1 VSLSLADR
9 FEAKVGRFGEHH
21 LWTGSKKSDGSGKL
35 KVGGRSV
42 TARRVA
48 WELVHGPLAEGVE
61 VKACSDEPACVRIEH
76 LSLRGAPDPAVDR
89 KRRSPRGGG
98 SKTEIRPGVWKLTIT
113 AGRYSDGRVRR
124 LHRTV
129 LADSEIEATWEL
141 AAFVAEVRRDR
152 LPHHRQ
158 DRDVTVDEA
167 IEQFLIEHLLGE
179 KGREPR
185 TVDDYRRL
193 HLKWFAT
200 EIGRRRVRD
209 VDEAAI
215 DRIFGRMRRAGLSRS
230 RMNHARSLYAP
241 FFRWAKRRRLIARSP
256 MADFELPTS
265 THVSREHTPPEVE
278 QLCLLLETAVE
289 VVSDVAPLL
298 TLGAVTGMRRG
309 ELVTVR
315 RSRLHADEGRLTVD
329 AATDGKR
336 VKPTKTRKERKVA
349 VDAETMDML
358 LRHCAQMDE
367 RAELCGLEVAPDAFV
382 FSLEL
387 DCSAPMPP
395 DYVTKRVALLK
406 EHLGIANKRA
416 ETIAL
421 EDEALR
427 LYRQPPRQRR
437 AGQSG
442 RSPVGG
448 MSYEAIGSQLGR
460 SERWA
465 TLAIACAERREAVQA
480 QSDRTH
486 TMFDG
491 SILALRKF
499 TSSELL
505 DAGFNISM
513 VAQRQGHGPQVLAK
527 HYAKARRSADRKAA
541 EHLGRVVHG
550 R

>member
-1 VSLSLADR
+1 M
-9 FEAKVGRFGEHH
+9 
-21 LWTGSKKSDGSGKL
+21 
-35 KVGGRSV
+35 
-42 TARRVA
+42 
-48 WELVHGPLAEGVE
+48 
-61 VKACSDEPACVRIEH
+61 
-76 LSLRGAPDPAVDR
+76 
-89 KRRSPRGGG
+89 
-98 SKTEIRPGVWKLTIT
+98 
-113 AGRYSDGRVRR
+113 
-124 LHRTV
+124 
-129 LADSEIEATWEL
+129 
-141 AAFVAEVRRDR
+141 
-152 LPHHRQ
+152 
-158 DRDVTVDEA
+158 TVDEA

-289 VVSDVAPLL
+289 VVPDVAPLL

-315 RSRLHADEGRLTVD
+315 RSRLHADEGQLTVD

-336 VKPTKTRKERKVA
+336 VKPTKTRKERKFA
-349 VDAETMDML
+349 VDPETMDML

-367 RAELCGLEVAPDAFV
+367 RAELCGLKVAPDAFV
-382 FSLEL
+382 FSLAL

-406 EHLGIANKRA
+406 EHLGIAEQTGRDDRPRGRSAPHVSAATQAAAPLARLVARPSAGCPTKRSADSSGAANVGPPSQSRPPITLCLDGFAALGRRGRVGRGGGRSVDPGLVA
-416 ETIAL
+416 ELGSIEDPQPGPIRLTARNLGPGDGVIARTGRGEGQVARPHGGQGFLLL
-421 EDEALR
+421 EVGRARKEPLVHGADRLASDGHVPRRIGEHGVGFIERGETHRVAGVRPLDEE
-427 LYRQPPRQRR
+427 PRQVLGLRR
-437 AGQSG
+437 
-442 RSPVGG
+442 P
-448 MSYEAIGSQLGR
+448 
-460 SERWA
+460 
-465 TLAIACAERREAVQA
+465 
-480 QSDRTH
+480 
-486 TMFDG
+486 
-491 SILALRKF
+491 F
-499 TSSELL
+499 TSS
-505 DAGFNISM
+505 
-513 VAQRQGHGPQVLAK
+513 GHVIL
-527 HYAKARRSADRKAA
+527 SC
-541 EHLGRVVHG
+541 
-550 R
+550 